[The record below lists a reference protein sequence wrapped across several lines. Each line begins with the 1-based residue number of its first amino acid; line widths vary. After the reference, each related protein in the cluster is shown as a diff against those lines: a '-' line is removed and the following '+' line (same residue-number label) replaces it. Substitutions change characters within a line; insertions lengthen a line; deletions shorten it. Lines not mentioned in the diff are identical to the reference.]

1 IDSGCAADR
10 WRWRRRRWRRLRTRW
25 SDGCAAGNLHRQA
38 DRGGEELFAVS
49 HRKNG
54 SAKQIARTRM
64 HFTFDVGFHEQHIV
78 PFSFDQF
85 VGNLE
90 IKVDGEPLVK
100 DFRMFSLKLTKRYE
114 FTVGQ
119 NEQHQ
124 VAIEKKRKLF
134 LAGLR
139 PQQYKVF
146 IDGQLVQTYE
156 GS

>member
-1 IDSGCAADR
+1 
-10 WRWRRRRWRRLRTRW
+10 
-25 SDGCAAGNLHRQA
+25 
-38 DRGGEELFAVS
+38 
-49 HRKNG
+49 
-54 SAKQIARTRM
+54 M
-64 HFTFDVGFHEQHIV
+64 HFTFDVGFHEQHRV
-78 PFSFDQF
+78 DFSFDQF

-100 DFRMFSLKLTKRYE
+100 DFRMFSLRLTKRYE
-114 FTVGQ
+114 FTVGH

-146 IDGQLVQTYE
+146 IDGRLVQTYE